1 MYSASRTTSPLVRGT
16 LDAHAAAAMAPGTR
30 SGAIPQQVS
39 ALQPAFRSPRR
50 VTITL
55 PFSTF
60 EELQGRADGEGRS
73 LSNLAA
79 FLLESSLKGPA
90 AAPVAPVTA
99 GHLRRSQES
108 PFR

>member
-1 MYSASRTTSPLVRGT
+1 MYSASRATSQLVRGT
-16 LDAHAAAAMAPGTR
+16 LSNQGAAAMAP
-30 SGAIPQQVS
+30 SPMV
-39 ALQPAFRSPRR
+39 QPAFRSPRR

-60 EELQGRADGEGRS
+60 EDLQGRADGEGRS

-79 FLLESSLKGPA
+79 FLLESALKGHEDASASVA
-90 AAPVAPVTA
+90 ATA
-99 GHLRRSQES
+99 GSLRRSQEN

>member
-1 MYSASRTTSPLVRGT
+1 
-16 LDAHAAAAMAPGTR
+16 MAP
-30 SGAIPQQVS
+30 SPMV
-39 ALQPAFRSPRR
+39 QPAFRSPRR

-60 EELQGRADGEGRS
+60 QDLQGRADGEGRS

-79 FLLESSLKGPA
+79 FLLESALKGHEDASASVA
-90 AAPVAPVTA
+90 ATA
-99 GHLRRSQES
+99 GSLRRSQEN

>member
-1 MYSASRTTSPLVRGT
+1 MYSASRTTSPLARGT
-16 LDAHAAAAMAPGTR
+16 TDAQLAAAMAP
-30 SGAIPQQVS
+30 APMV
-39 ALQPAFRSPRR
+39 QPAFRSPRR

-60 EELQGRADGEGRS
+60 EDLQSRADGEGRS

-79 FLLESSLKGPA
+79 FLLESALKGSETAPVVA
-90 AAPVAPVTA
+90 AAPGT
-99 GHLRRSQES
+99 LRRSQEN

>member
-1 MYSASRTTSPLVRGT
+1 
-16 LDAHAAAAMAPGTR
+16 MAPAPT
-30 SGAIPQQVS
+30 V
-39 ALQPAFRSPRR
+39 QPAFRSPRR

-60 EELQGRADGEGRS
+60 EDLQGRADGEGRS

-79 FLLESSLKGPA
+79 FLLESALKGSETAPVVPA
-90 AAPVAPVTA
+90 APST
-99 GHLRRSQES
+99 LRRSQEN